1 MEKSMLEERTYV
13 ILMIFTLKFITQL
26 MLDHLIKCKENTAL
40 NMLKKLEELLP
51 RKLPKKLPIKEN
63 IKELME
69 IKPLTTK
76 SLLNT
81 TETKIDMLRVME
93 EINT

>member
-1 MEKSMLEERTYV
+1 MLEERTYV
-13 ILMIFTLKFITQL
+13 ILMIFILKFITQL
-26 MLDHLIKCKENTAL
+26 MLDHLIKCKEKPAL

-51 RKLPKKLPIKEN
+51 RTLLKKLHMKEN
-63 IKELME
+63 IKKLME
-69 IKPLTTK
+69 IKLPTTK
-76 SLLNT
+76 LLLNT